1 MDDLLSEFLTES
13 HEHLDTVDRQMVE
26 FESDP
31 SNGDILRN
39 IFRLVHTIKG
49 TCGFLGLPRLEALA
63 HSAESLLGQLRD
75 GAEVTPRA
83 VSLTLAS
90 IDRIKTIL
98 AALEHTGAE
107 PEGSDSDMILA
118 LDQVS
123 SLAKESVPRLADVA
137 PGVVGSLVYQVL
149 ERELKPG
156 EASLDELER
165 AFRDTEGPQAHAG
178 RADAGHPADMTVATQ
193 VQKPDR
199 GAEDVAESRLA
210 AQTIRV
216 QVGTLEHLMTMVSEL
231 VLTRNQL
238 LEIARRENDQHFKLP
253 LQRLSHITAELQ
265 DGVMKTRMQPIGN
278 AWNKLPRVIR
288 DLSNEL
294 GKKIELVME
303 GAETELDRQVLEQ
316 IKDPLTHMVRNSADH
331 GIELPAERRALGKS
345 ETGRI
350 RLNAGHE
357 GGSITIRIS
366 DDGKGLDLARIRRKA
381 KDLGLASPSEL
392 DKMTDAQIARFIF
405 HPGFSTANTVSNVSG
420 RGVGMDVVKSNI
432 DAIGGTVDIVWEP
445 GRSTTFVVKIPL
457 TLAIVSALI
466 VSVRDQRYAI
476 PQSAVREL
484 VRVKPG
490 SSHVIENI
498 NGASIIRLRERL
510 LPVITLAAAMG
521 SQDSDA
527 ASGFVVVT
535 QIGQQQFGILVDG
548 VLQTEEI
555 VVKPMST
562 RLRGIPLFSGNTILG
577 DGAVVLILD
586 PNGLARSVGKLELE
600 DDALDGRSDQ
610 DANSQ
615 LQSQTVLVFQGG
627 GGSLKA
633 VPLSLVTRLE
643 EIDSACIE
651 WTAGRPVTQYRGKL
665 MPVVLANEAL
675 ELKREGLQSLLIF
688 SDGEYTMGM
697 AVEAIV
703 DIIEQSFEVEFANHE
718 PGILGSAV
726 IGGRAT
732 DMVDLAHYLPL
743 AYPDWLTGKRKATAS
758 TRATVL
764 LVEHSAFIRDMLAPV
779 IRAAGFN
786 PVCCTGAAEAIVAL
800 KTSTFLSAIILD
812 VESLASGGQAVV
824 SAVRENTR
832 HAATPLLGLASI
844 PHMDLAAHGIT
855 AGLHDLIGKF
865 DRQALMAALGNLET
879 QMKEAA

>member
-26 FESDP
+26 FECNP
-31 SNGDILRN
+31 SNADILRN

-75 GAEVTPRA
+75 GAEVTPQA

-107 PEGSDSDMILA
+107 PDGSDSDLILA
-118 LDQVS
+118 LDHVS
-123 SLAKESVPRLADVA
+123 RLAKASVPRHGDAIGQHVHQA
-137 PGVVGSLVYQVL
+137 L

-156 EASLDELER
+156 EASLAELER
-165 AFRDTEGPQAHAG
+165 VFCETEGPQAEDV
-178 RADAGHPADMTVATQ
+178 ADDAANSAVAAELQ
-193 VQKPDR
+193 QLLKPDR
-199 GAEDVAESRLA
+199 GAEDVTESRLA

-238 LEIARRENDQHFKLP
+238 VEIARRENDQHFKLP

-288 DLSNEL
+288 DLSAEL

-331 GIELPAERRALGKS
+331 GIELPAERHALGKP

-357 GGSITIRIS
+357 GGSITIRVS
-366 DDGKGLDLARIRRKA
+366 DDGKGLDLARIRHKA
-381 KDLGLASPSEL
+381 KDLGLASPAEL

-432 DAIGGTVDIVWEP
+432 DAIGGTVDIAWEP

-466 VSVRDQRYAI
+466 VSVQDQRYAI
-476 PQSAVREL
+476 PQAAVREL
-484 VRVKPG
+484 VRVRPG

-510 LPVITLAAAMG
+510 LPVITLATAMG
-521 SQDSDA
+521 SLDSA
-527 ASGFVVVT
+527 AISGFVVVT

-600 DDALDGRSDQ
+600 DDAPDGQADH
-610 DANSQ
+610 DASSQ
-615 LQSQTVLVFQGG
+615 SQSQTVLVFQGG

-643 EIDSACIE
+643 VIDSARIE

-665 MPVVLANEAL
+665 MPVVLAHEAL

-688 SDGEYTMGM
+688 SDGEHTMGM

-703 DIIEQSFEVEFANHE
+703 DIIEQSFEVEFALHE

-732 DMVDLAHYLPL
+732 DMIDLAHYLPL
-743 AYPDWLTGKRKATAS
+743 AYPDWLTGKRKASSS
-758 TRATVL
+758 TMATVL
-764 LVEHSAFIRDMLAPV
+764 LVEHSTFIRDMLAPV

-786 PVCCTGAAEAIVAL
+786 PICCAGAADAIAAL
-800 KTSTFLSAIILD
+800 KANTSLSAIIFD
-812 VESLASGGQAVV
+812 VESLASGGQDVV
-824 SAVRENTR
+824 AAVRSHAR

-844 PHMDLAAHGIT
+844 PHMDMAAQGIT
-855 AGLHDLIGKF
+855 GGLHDLIGKF
-865 DRQALMAALGNLET
+865 DRQALMAALGSL
-879 QMKEAA
+879 QAPIKEAA

>member
-26 FESDP
+26 FESNP
-31 SNGDILRN
+31 SNADILRN

-98 AALEHTGAE
+98 ASLENTGAE
-107 PEGSDSDMILA
+107 PEGSDNDLITA

-123 SLAKESVPRLADVA
+123 SLTKANSLPSSGA
-137 PGVVGSLVYQVL
+137 VGSIVYQVL

-156 EASLDELER
+156 EASLDDLER
-165 AFRDTEGPQAHAG
+165 AFRETEGPEDGDVA
-178 RADAGHPADMTVATQ
+178 ADAASADPFAPHKSPRMS
-193 VQKPDR
+193 
-199 GAEDVAESRLA
+199 EDVAESRLA

-238 LEIARRENDQHFKLP
+238 VEIARRENDQHFKLP

-288 DLSNEL
+288 DLSSEL
-294 GKKIELVME
+294 GKKIDLVME

-331 GIELPAERRALGKS
+331 GIELPAERRALGKP

-350 RLNAGHE
+350 RLTAGHE
-357 GGSITIRIS
+357 GGSITIRVS

-381 KDLGLASPSEL
+381 RDLDLANPAEL
-392 DKMTDAQIARFIF
+392 EKMTDAQIARFIF
-405 HPGFSTANTVSNVSG
+405 HPGFSTAATVSNVSG

-432 DAIGGTVDIVWEP
+432 DAIGGTVDIAWEP
-445 GRSTTFVVKIPL
+445 GRSTTFAVKIPL

-466 VSVRDQRYAI
+466 VSVQDQRYAI
-476 PQSAVREL
+476 PQAAVREL
-484 VRVKPG
+484 VRVRPG

-521 SQDSDA
+521 TPDGDA

-586 PNGLARSVGKLELE
+586 PNGLARSVGKLDLD
-600 DDALDGRSDQ
+600 DDAPDGRQDQ
-610 DANSQ
+610 EVDGQ
-615 LQSQTVLVFQGG
+615 IQSQTVLVFRGG

-643 EIDSACIE
+643 EIDCASIE

-665 MPVVLANEAL
+665 MPVVPAHGSL
-675 ELKREGLQSLLIF
+675 ELKTDGLQSLLIF
-688 SDGEYTMGM
+688 SDGERTMGM
-697 AVEAIV
+697 AVESIV
-703 DIIEQSFEVEFANHE
+703 DIIEQAFEVEFADHE

-743 AYPDWLTGKRKATAS
+743 AYPDWLTGKRRAS
-758 TRATVL
+758 SSARPDVL

-786 PVCCTGAAEAIVAL
+786 PICCAGALEAMAAL
-800 KTSTFLSAIILD
+800 KAGMTFGAIILD
-812 VESLASGGQAVV
+812 VESIASGAQDVV
-824 SAVRENTR
+824 AAARDTAS
-832 HAATPLLGLASI
+832 HAATPLIGLASI
-844 PHMDLAAHGIT
+844 PHMDLAAQGFS
-855 AGLHDLIGKF
+855 AGLQDLIGKF
-865 DRQALMAALGNLET
+865 DRQALMAALGSL
-879 QMKEAA
+879 QAPLKEAA